1 MRRLRA
7 RRGARAGFTLIELV
21 LAAGLMTLLMV
32 AVFGLIQGSLSLWS
46 KSETRRNLSEQAT
59 GVAEL
64 LATDLRGL
72 ESGERGDLLVE
83 WETFD
88 TDGDGLKET
97 AWPRLRM
104 VRQASEAE
112 LARLEARPAVADP
125 NAAAETGAT
134 EAAPERRLGSAQ
146 IEVCWAVLPF
156 DLKDRDA
163 RSEGL
168 NTRGARRLDDTQ
180 SRSFFEE
187 DFFSASGK
195 PDAGALDEVTAGL
208 LWFQPLLATQTSI
221 VHDGWFLGGELAD
234 AATSWDAWALERP
247 DTTRHA
253 WNAPGAG
260 MPRIGE
266 NPLLPRRVRI
276 ELEFER
282 AVDRKRRTRTLGVVE
297 LTDVAFDLD
306 DERLMPEPGT
316 HIKLDGEWMLVKTI
330 RSNQLTVERAVRGTR
345 AMIHEAGTMVHW
357 GLTLVREVPVD
368 LYREDWNL

>member
-1 MRRLRA
+1 MHERR
-7 RRGARAGFTLIELV
+7 ARAGFTLIELV

-32 AVFGLIQGSLSLWS
+32 AVFGLIEGSLSLWR

-64 LATDLRGL
+64 LASDLRGL

-97 AWPRLRM
+97 AWPRLRL

-112 LARLEARPAVADP
+112 LARLEATPPV
-125 NAAAETGAT
+125 AAEPGA
-134 EAAPERRLGSAQ
+134 EELAAPAPERRLGSAQ
-146 IEVCWAVLPF
+146 IEVCWAVLPY

-168 NTRGARRLDDTQ
+168 ISRGARRLDDEEG
-180 SRSFFEE
+180 RSFFEE
-187 DFFSASGK
+187 DFFSVTGK
-195 PDAGALDEVTAGL
+195 PDTGVLDEVTAGL

-221 VHDGWFLGGELAD
+221 VHDGWFIGNELAD

-260 MPRIGE
+260 MPRVGDH
-266 NPLLPRRVRI
+266 PLLPRRIRL

-282 AVDRKRRTRTLGVVE
+282 AVDRRRRTRTLGVVE
-297 LTDVAFDLD
+297 LTDSAFELD

-316 HIKLDGEWMLVKTI
+316 HIKLDGEWMRVKTV
-330 RSNQLTVERAVRGTR
+330 RGNQLTVERAVRGTR

>member
-1 MRRLRA
+1 VNLSSHKH
-7 RRGARAGFTLIELV
+7 GTRAGFTLIELV

-32 AVFGLIQGSLSLWS
+32 AVFGLIEGSLSLWS

-64 LATDLRGL
+64 LASDLRGL

-88 TDGDGLKET
+88 TDGDGLKEM

-112 LARLEARPAVADP
+112 LARLEAKPTAAVP
-125 NAAAETGAT
+125 QGE
-134 EAAPERRLGSAQ
+134 EAQPAPERRLGSAQ

-168 NTRGARRLDDTQ
+168 ISRGARRLDDEG
-180 SRSFFEE
+180 SRSFFEG

-195 PDAGALDEVTAGL
+195 PDKGVLDEVTAGL

-221 VHDGWFLGGELAD
+221 VHDGWFLGSELAD
-234 AATSWDAWALERP
+234 AATSWDAWALGRP

-260 MPRIGE
+260 MPRVGDH
-266 NPLLPRRVRI
+266 PLLPRRIRI

-282 AVDRKRRTRTLGVVE
+282 AVDRKRRTRTLDVVE
-297 LTDVAFDLD
+297 LTDAAFQLD
-306 DERLMPEPGT
+306 DERLMPEAGT
-316 HIKLDGEWMLVKTI
+316 HIKLDGEWMLVKTV

-357 GLTLVREVPVD
+357 GLPLVREVPVD